1 MNRPSFLRCLWGV
14 LALTSLAV
22 SFQPTRSVRLSST
35 HSIQTALSSPKA
47 ELSENGREEPNFY
60 LRDAQYAEL
69 GQVADVIMSSFYVN
83 STNPWKQMYRIA
95 ELSRIQQGF
104 PHEDKEIH
112 RNIVAVVVVDGKEQV
127 IGFCDLDNRLPNRN
141 TGYSCNPR
149 PYVSDLCISPQ
160 WRRKG
165 IAKAI
170 IQESEK
176 YSREVLRKE
185 EIYIRVES
193 NNQKALN
200 LYESL
205 GYRQIHNPDSPK
217 KLIFLLRKEL
227 RVGVQTESA
236 NADQRA

>member
-1 MNRPSFLRCLWGV
+1 MNTPGLLHFLWGI
-14 LALTSLAV
+14 LARSSLAV
-22 SFQPTRSVRLSST
+22 SFQPMRFVRPPSS
-35 HSIQTALSSPKA
+35 HSTQTALSSLDA
-47 ELSENGREEPNFY
+47 DSSESGIEDPVFY
-60 LRDAQYAEL
+60 LRDAQFVEL

-83 STNPWKQMYRIA
+83 STNPWKQMFRIA
-95 ELSRIQQGF
+95 ELNRIQQGF

-112 RNIVAVVVVDGKEQV
+112 RNIVAVAVVDGKEHV

-176 YSREVLRKE
+176 YSREVLHKE
-185 EIYIRVES
+185 DIYIRVES
-193 NNQKALN
+193 TNQQALN

-217 KLIFLLRKEL
+217 KQIFLLRKEL
-227 RVGVQTESA
+227 RVEIQTESA
-236 NADQRA
+236 NVER